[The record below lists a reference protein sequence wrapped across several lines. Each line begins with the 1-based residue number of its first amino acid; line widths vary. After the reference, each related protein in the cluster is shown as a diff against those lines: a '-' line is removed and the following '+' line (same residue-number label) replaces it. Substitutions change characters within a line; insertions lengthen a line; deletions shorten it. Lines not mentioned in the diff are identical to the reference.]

1 MLYVIYRIA
10 AILLIIG
17 ICILIFR
24 KKCLLLFRTKALSI
38 TTVLFVIV
46 LFYTSLYLPIE
57 ENWVRFDTPE
67 EAFEYTY
74 FNKKILQVIEDEE
87 CAFIVYEDSN
97 MGVMYISLDKED
109 GQWKMHNAYSAY
121 SINLKPLGYESII
134 YVTNSDCSK
143 TLIIIE
149 EYFLKTNQG
158 RKIIEDNLNSEF
170 KCFHTLREST
180 GQYTVFTYTV
190 IEANIDNYELR
201 LDGEI
206 VEWD

>member
-57 ENWVRFDTPE
+57 ESWVRFDTPE

-97 MGVMYISLDKED
+97 MGVMYISLNKED
-109 GQWKMHNAYSAY
+109 DKWKMHNAYSAY
-121 SINLKPLGYESII
+121 SINLVHLDNSTII
-134 YVTNSDCSK
+134 RVDSDNNKNLILIREYLDTNISNK
-143 TLIIIE
+143 L
-149 EYFLKTNQG
+149 
-158 RKIIEDNLNSEF
+158 IEDNQNSEF
-170 KCFHTLREST
+170 RCFSILREKARK
-180 GQYTVFTYTV
+180 YVIYTYT
-190 IEANIDNYELR
+190 IIDDAIDDYELR